1 MAAEDRVKWRGWYK
15 EYLLHHNPY
24 RVEAA
29 RTRHRGCNSRKTTL
43 YQITHRALIMEVFLS
58 LKGKKFF
65 NFAINVMNPLI
76 SSQRHHWCV
85 YIYMKF
91 WDCNFGYDA
100 LFAKH
105 IERDWIMSMYI
116 VSILCQSCQLQY
128 YCEVILLTCVFQ
140 FNIVL
145 EQYHGPEDFTI
156 KLILLLLCYSC
167 VEFAIHVAM
176 S

>member
-1 MAAEDRVKWRGWYK
+1 
-15 EYLLHHNPY
+15 
-24 RVEAA
+24 
-29 RTRHRGCNSRKTTL
+29 
-43 YQITHRALIMEVFLS
+43 
-58 LKGKKFF
+58 
-65 NFAINVMNPLI
+65 
-76 SSQRHHWCV
+76 
-85 YIYMKF
+85 
-91 WDCNFGYDA
+91 
-100 LFAKH
+100 
-105 IERDWIMSMYI
+105 MSMYI
-116 VSILCQSCQLQY
+116 VSILYQSCQLQY